1 MSFVLDL
8 GQFQISLLKSYKQ
21 KQKTRRKTKAKKE
34 NMLVKNMLTHTSRN
48 GEEIIWILKNKR
60 ACLLIKNHQSN
71 SERIYNTNALNSL

>member
-21 KQKTRRKTKAKKE
+21 KQKTRRKSKAKKE

-48 GEEIIWILKNKR
+48 GEEII
-60 ACLLIKNHQSN
+60 
-71 SERIYNTNALNSL
+71 